1 MDLGNAKRPKIFHAT
16 APGACPYLPEQLE
29 CKLVMELGGPEAG
42 SLYTELSRAGF
53 RRSYGYAYRPACKS
67 CSACVPVRIAVS
79 AYRDSRSL
87 RRVRRRNGDL
97 RGALRPAVGT
107 AEQYAL
113 FRRYQSGRHA
123 SSSMAAMTFADY
135 RGMVDETPVSSF
147 VLEIRD
153 GAGRLLAACLADW
166 LEDGLSAVYSFF
178 DPGEARRSLGS
189 FLILRLVDIARMA
202 ELDLVYLGY
211 WISGSGTMDYKQR
224 FPAAEGLIDARW
236 APLGPL
242 P

>member
-1 MDLGNAKRPKIFHAT
+1 MDLGKTNRPKIFHAT

-29 CKLVMELGGPEAG
+29 CKLVIELGDPEAG
-42 SLYTELSRAGF
+42 SLYTDLSRAGF

-67 CSACVPVRIAVS
+67 CSACVPVRINVAD
-79 AYRDSRSL
+79 YRDSRSL

-97 RGALRPAVGT
+97 CDAIRPAVGT
-107 AEQYAL
+107 AEQYSL

-123 SSSMAAMTFADY
+123 SSKMAAMTFADY

-147 VLEIRD
+147 VLEVRD
-153 GAGRLLAACLADW
+153 DSGRMLAACLTDW

-178 DPGEARRSLGS
+178 DPAESRRSLGT
-189 FLILRLVDIARMA
+189 FMVLRLIDIARAA
-202 ELDLVYLGY
+202 ELDVVYLGY

-224 FPAAEGLIDARW
+224 FPAVEHLVDAQW
-236 APLGPL
+236 APLEP
-242 P
+242 